1 MRSQSMATKWFYK
14 LGGRTLGPISG
25 SDLLAKV
32 REGAIKEGSWVRK
45 DDSAWF
51 PAEDVSGLFEEA
63 FRGQPGKLRKELP
76 TEYHGD

>member
-1 MRSQSMATKWFYK
+1 MAPKWFYK

-25 SDLLAKV
+25 ADLLAKV
-32 REGAIKEGSWVRK
+32 REGAITEGSWVRK

-51 PAEDVSGLFEEA
+51 PAEEVSGLFESA
-63 FRGQPGKLRKELP
+63 FRDQPGKISKEIQ

>member
-1 MRSQSMATKWFYK
+1 MATKWFYK

-25 SDLLAKV
+25 ADLLAKV

-63 FRGQPGKLRKELP
+63 FRGQPGKLKKELP